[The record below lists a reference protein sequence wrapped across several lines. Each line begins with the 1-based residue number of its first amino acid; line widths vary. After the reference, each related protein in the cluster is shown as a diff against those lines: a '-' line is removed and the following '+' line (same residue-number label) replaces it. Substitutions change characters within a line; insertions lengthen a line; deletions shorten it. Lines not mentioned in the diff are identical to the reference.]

1 MFGHFMDDKNNQ
13 ADVNNISNNLM
24 MNFPGKSITPISP
37 FEIKMDSSVFYRSVI
52 RFMNDGEV
60 KYYSKNDLYSMSLD
74 TVRWGPTIIA
84 SILALTGVLA
94 IPVIGFMLYDWLR
107 THREFGHKLDQYFA
121 QQGYIQRG

>member
-1 MFGHFMDDKNNQ
+1 MDNKNNQ

-52 RFMNDGEV
+52 RFMSDGGI

-74 TVRWGPTIIA
+74 TVR
-84 SILALTGVLA
+84 
-94 IPVIGFMLYDWLR
+94 
-107 THREFGHKLDQYFA
+107 
-121 QQGYIQRG
+121 